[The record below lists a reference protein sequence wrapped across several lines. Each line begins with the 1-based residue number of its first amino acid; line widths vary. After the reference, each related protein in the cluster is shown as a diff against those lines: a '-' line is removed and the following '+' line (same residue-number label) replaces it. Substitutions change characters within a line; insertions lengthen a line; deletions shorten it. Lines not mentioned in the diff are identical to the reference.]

1 MSIRPVEFNGMIQ
14 RTQDIGT
21 MKSQEDAK
29 PFVDQQNLGIQ
40 QQKQQERQLHK
51 VSQSEKKQ
59 DSGKKKY
66 DAKEKGSNEYEDR
79 HNKDKDKDNR
89 KDDNAEPSY
98 TYGAKGVANR
108 PSFDMKI

>member
-21 MKSQEDAK
+21 LKQQEDDK
-29 PFVDQQNLGIQ
+29 PFVDQHSLGVQ

-59 DSGKKKY
+59 DSGKKKF
-66 DAKEKGSNEYEDR
+66 DAKEKGSNEYENR
-79 HNKDKDKDNR
+79 RNKDKEAAKEEQG
-89 KDDNAEPSY
+89 EP
-98 TYGAKGVANR
+98 TFCYGSKGNVAK